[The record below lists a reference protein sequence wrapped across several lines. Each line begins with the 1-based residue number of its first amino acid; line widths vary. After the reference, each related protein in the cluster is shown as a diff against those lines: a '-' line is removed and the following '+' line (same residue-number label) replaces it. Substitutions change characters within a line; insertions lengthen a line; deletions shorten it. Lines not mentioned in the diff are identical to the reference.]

1 MNIKV
6 IKDDIANSKKKMY
19 AISVSDNLE
28 QLKAS
33 ASDVHEKTRK
43 I

>member
-1 MNIKV
+1 MIFQ
-6 IKDDIANSKKKMY
+6 IQRKKMY

-33 ASDVHEKTRK
+33 ASDVHEKN
-43 I
+43 